1 MRRILLSIFVL
12 LCGTSAL
19 KAQSQIVTDF
29 KPVCD
34 SLAVLLQER
43 TTVEGKLSL
52 KTVMR
57 RGNALD
63 FYFTESLG
71 DFPWKSGD
79 PKWFKKTLGNLF
91 PENYSKYKVGE
102 IYSRRVDLN
111 KLTTPRISN
120 DGTPA
125 DSRHRVKKHHD
136 SPSVVTALDFWGKF
150 DKGLD
155 NKHIALWQS
164 HGRYYE
170 HKLDRW
176 EWQRPCLFQTCEDMF
191 TQSFVLPYLV
201 PMLENAGAYV
211 MLPRERDIQVNE
223 VVVDNDSSWISAP
236 VIDVAG
242 WEGAVRG
249 TGSYS
254 EEGSWEDAGTGFAD
268 MKEVYT
274 EVENP
279 FVMGSARK
287 AACIPHNS
295 KEGLITAVWKP
306 EIPKRG
312 EYAVYVSYSSLPNSC
327 TSACYTV
334 RHLGGESSFAVNQK
348 MGGGTWIYLGTFEF
362 AEGSEGYVTLDNKTP
377 EGWRHTPGSVVT
389 ADAVRFG
396 GGMGNIARGEVKDT
410 CGTVV
415 MEPYVSGLPRS
426 AEAARYWLQWAGADT
441 TVWHQNEGLGDYRD
455 DFMSRGDWVEW
466 MSRGSAIN
474 PSEEGGMG
482 IPFDLS
488 LGFHSDAGVTPND
501 SLIGTLAI
509 YTLKSE
515 NKQKLPSGEDRLT
528 SRQYS
533 SFIQDQ
539 IVHDLRSDFDTLWR
553 QRAIWDRGYRESR
566 TPSCPAMLLELL
578 SHQNFADMKYGL
590 DPSFRFTVSR
600 AIYKGMLKYM
610 SSRYGHEYAVQ
621 PLPVESVGVAFG
633 KVSEG
638 GNHKVHV
645 SWKPVSDPH
654 EPTAEAKG
662 YVIYTRIDDGAFD
675 TGRVIKET
683 HKTSSGALTFET
695 EIVPGHIYSY
705 RIAAFNDGGI
715 SFPSETVSIGCPAV
729 VSGKAHNIL
738 VVNNFDRVSG
748 PAFFDTPS
756 YAGFDNSLDSGVPYI
771 RDISYIGRMHE
782 NRRVLPWTDDDNPGF
797 GASDQDYAGRSVAG
811 NTFDFTIVHGEAIM
825 KAGYPFYSCSNE
837 AFCADSS
844 FRAGAW
850 AVDLICGKQVTTTVG
865 TGLQQKYT
873 VFPIEMQ
880 KALKAYSEQGGN
892 ILVSGAYIGTDISDC
907 IFPVKKDS
915 VFTVNSVRFAKEVL
929 GYKWMSGQASRK
941 AVVKAARNQ
950 LVDFSE
956 MKAFGFCNE
965 INPDQYCVESPD
977 GIVPASDKGS
987 TILRYADTGISAGV
1001 AFEGKGYRTVCIGFP
1016 IETLLEDE
1024 DIDSIIHITLD
1035 FFKK

>member
-515 NKQKLPSGEDRLT
+515 NKQKFPSGEDRLT

-633 KVSEG
+633 KASEG

-654 EPTAEAKG
+654 EPKAEAKG

-705 RIAAFNDGGI
+705 RIAAFNDGGV

-811 NTFDFTIVHGEAIM
+811 NTFDFAFVHGKAMM

-950 LVDFSE
+950 LVDFSG
-956 MKAFGFCNE
+956 MKSFGFCNE

>member
-254 EEGSWEDAGTGFAD
+254 EEGNWEDAGTGFAD

-705 RIAAFNDGGI
+705 RIAAFNDGGV
-715 SFPSETVSIGCPAV
+715 SFPSETVSIGCPAA

-771 RDISYIGRMHE
+771 KDISYIGRMHE

-950 LVDFSE
+950 LVDFSV
-956 MKAFGFCNE
+956 MKSFGFCNE

>member
-1 MRRILLSIFVL
+1 MRRTLLSIFIS
-12 LCGTSAL
+12 LCAAAGVN
-19 KAQSQIVTDF
+19 AQSQIVTDF
-29 KPVCD
+29 KPACD
-34 SLAVLLQER
+34 SLVVLLQER
-43 TTVEGKLSL
+43 TSVQGELSL

-57 RGNALD
+57 RGSALD

-71 DFPWKSGD
+71 DFPWKPGD
-79 PKWFKKTLGNLF
+79 QKWFKKALGNLF
-91 PENYSKYKVGE
+91 PDNYRKYKVGE

-111 KLTTPRISN
+111 RLTTPHIGN
-120 DGTPA
+120 DGSPA
-125 DSRHRVKKHHD
+125 DSKHRVKKHND

-191 TQSFVLPYLV
+191 TQGFVLPYLV

-223 VVVDNDSSWISAP
+223 VVVDNDSSWISSP

-249 TGSYS
+249 TGTYS
-254 EEGSWEDAGTGFAD
+254 EEGTWEDAGTGFAD
-268 MKEVYT
+268 RKEIYT
-274 EVENP
+274 DVENP
-279 FVMGSARK
+279 FAMGSARK

-295 KEGLITAVWKP
+295 KDGLNTAKWRP
-306 EIPKRG
+306 EIPQRG
-312 EYAVYVSYSSLPNSC
+312 EYAVYVSYRSLPNSC

-362 AEGSEGYVTLDNKTP
+362 DEGSEGYVTLENRTP

-396 GGMGNIARGEVKDT
+396 GGIGNIARGEVKDS

-415 MEPYVSGLPRS
+415 VEPYVSGLPRS

-441 TVWHQNEGLGDYRD
+441 TVWNQNEGLGDYRD

-466 MSRGSAIN
+466 MSRGSDIN

-501 SLIGTLAI
+501 SLVGTLAI

-515 NKQKLPSGEDRLT
+515 NRQKLPSGEDRLT
-528 SRQYS
+528 SRQYAA
-533 SFIQDQ
+533 FIQDQ
-539 IVHDLRSDFDTLWR
+539 IVHDLRSDFDTLWS

-610 SSRYGHEYAVQ
+610 SCRYGQEYAVQ
-621 PLPVESVGVAFG
+621 PLPVESVGVSFVKASDDG
-633 KVSEG
+633 R
-638 GNHKVHV
+638 HKVQV

-654 EPTAEAKG
+654 EPTADAKG

-675 TGRVIKET
+675 NGSVMKDIR
-683 HKTSSGALTFET
+683 KTSSGTLAYET
-695 EIVPGHIYSY
+695 EIEPGHIYSY
-705 RIAAFNDGGI
+705 RIAAFNDGGV
-715 SFPSETVSIGCPAV
+715 SFPSETVSTGYPATT
-729 VSGKAHNIL
+729 SENKGNIL
-738 VVNNFDRVSG
+738 IVNNFDRVSG

-756 YAGFDNSLDSGVPYI
+756 YAGFDNNLDSGVPYI

-782 NRRVLPWTDDDNPGF
+782 NRRALPWTDDDNPGF

-811 NTFDFTIVHGEAIM
+811 NTFDFAFVHGKSIL
-825 KAGYPFYSCSNE
+825 KAGYPFCSCSNE
-837 AFCADSS
+837 AFCADSA

-865 TGLQQKYT
+865 TGLQQKYG

-892 ILVSGAYIGTDISDC
+892 ILVSGAYIGTDISSC

-915 VFTVNSVRFAKEVL
+915 VFAVNSARFAKEVL
-929 GYKWMSGQASRK
+929 GYRWMSGQASRK
-941 AVVKAARNQ
+941 AVVKAARNR
-950 LVDFSE
+950 LVDFSG
-956 MKAFGFCNE
+956 MKSFSFCNE
-965 INPDQYCVESPD
+965 INSVRYCVESPD
-977 GIVPASDKGS
+977 GLVPASDNGC
-987 TILRYADTGISAGV
+987 TILRYTDTGISAGV
-1001 AFEGKGYRTVCIGFP
+1001 GFEGKGYRTVSLGFP
-1016 IETLLEDE
+1016 IEALMEED
-1024 DIDSIIHITLD
+1024 DIDSIIKITLD